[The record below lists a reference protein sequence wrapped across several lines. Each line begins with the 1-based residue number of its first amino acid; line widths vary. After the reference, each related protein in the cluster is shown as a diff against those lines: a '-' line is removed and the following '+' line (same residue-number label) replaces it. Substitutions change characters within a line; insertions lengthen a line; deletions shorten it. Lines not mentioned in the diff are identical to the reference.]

1 MWTQIDSFSS
11 KRSTALNIRVRWE
24 FDGYIISMALS
35 QCEWYTFLGRKKAP
49 TKPWWIFIVPSLIVL
64 QNHSI
69 NFAQVCVGCDFF
81 WMDQYHLVTSSN
93 LVLSLRGGR
102 LLRLLPRAF
111 LRLLSLPS
119 KHFSL
124 WSLSSSCPYHAYSIP
139 HTSWGVLGK
148 MCVYPICLRCQMSL
162 NANMVINSF
171 WAGWITACQLFAGS
185 ALQY

>member
-1 MWTQIDSFSS
+1 MRIW
-11 KRSTALNIRVRWE
+11 RLYNLN
-24 FDGYIISMALS
+24 GSLS
-35 QCEWYTFLGRKKAP
+35 VWMIHIPGEKKSADKTLMNP
-49 TKPWWIFIVPSLIVL
+49 PVNFIVPSLIVL

-93 LVLSLRGGR
+93 LVLSLRGGI

-111 LRLLSLPS
+111 PRLLSLPS
-119 KHFSL
+119 KRFSL
-124 WSLSSSCPYHAYSIP
+124 WSLSSSFPHHAYSIL
-139 HTSWGVLGK
+139 HTSWGAK
-148 MCVYPICLRCQMSL
+148 MCVYPICYRCQMSL

-171 WAGWITACQLFAGS
+171 WAGCITACQLFACS